1 MRSSAHSLRRG
12 LLMAFLVVAVTGT
25 VAGIV
30 MLLIAD
36 EPWPEGRAVALMP
49 SPAPSPESPAAA
61 AEQPTEEPVDVA
73 EPVAPPPAAGIA
85 IGRVVIP
92 KIGVDAPLVAKGVDA
107 SGHMQ
112 VPDSP
117 EEVALYDFAGRP
129 GEGAN
134 IVLAGHVDYHNYGPA
149 VFARLRDLTLGDIVE
164 VRLEGGGTYDYV
176 VTQSVAYE
184 AQGAPIEEIV
194 GPTSRETVTLITC
207 DGTFNGASLGY
218 SHRLVVRAERL

>member
-1 MRSSAHSLRRG
+1 
-12 LLMAFLVVAVTGT
+12 
-25 VAGIV
+25 
-30 MLLIAD
+30 
-36 EPWPEGRAVALMP
+36 
-49 SPAPSPESPAAA
+49 
-61 AEQPTEEPVDVA
+61 
-73 EPVAPPPAAGIA
+73 
-85 IGRVVIP
+85 
-92 KIGVDAPLVAKGVDA
+92 
-107 SGHMQ
+107 MQ

-117 EEVALYDFAGRP
+117 EEVAWYDFAGRP

-134 IVLAGHVDYHNYGPA
+134 IVLSGHVDYHGYGPA
-149 VFARLRDLTLGDIVE
+149 VFARLRDLTPGDIVE
-164 VRLEGGGTYDYV
+164 VRLEDGSAHEYV